1 MFIFPLPDYYKV
13 RVKGQHN
20 KFLEGN
26 LKYFVLKIG
35 EELALTALTL
45 WFFAAAGA
53 SYAAC

>member
-20 KFLEGN
+20 MFLEGN

-53 SYAAC
+53 YYAAC